1 MLNAFSIRNLL
12 LTTALVTV
20 LAACDSAEE
29 QAEEYFQSGI
39 ALMEEGDFDR
49 AIVEFRNV
57 FEFDGSHQEARRK
70 LAEIFLLEKN
80 NRRRAYQQYLRL
92 AEQYPQD
99 LDARINLSEL
109 AFEANNWEEL
119 ERHGSQ
125 ARELSTD
132 ENLRVEAIAIALDY
146 RQAALDEDAATTR
159 DKARAAAAILSE
171 LPENRVARGI
181 VTDAQIRNG
190 EIEEA
195 LVSLDW
201 FLEREPENMTYWR
214 QRLALLARTEDMA
227 AVEEQLQRMI
237 AQFPD
242 NVENK
247 QTLLRFYLSR
257 EEMDKAEAFL
267 REQVTEEGNEGARSD
282 LIRFLLE
289 VRGPE
294 AAREELAA
302 AIAEEPDPVPYRI
315 IRAGLDFDRG
325 QRDAAIN
332 DLENILAQE
341 GLSPDARR
349 SALIALARFMNATGN
364 AVGAQKHV
372 EALLAEDPS
381 NPEGLKMQAMWQIDA
396 DDPENAINSLRMALD
411 RAPEDAQA
419 MTLMAQAYN
428 RTGRHELAQEFLS
441 LAVEASGNAPGE
453 TIRYVNLLVREQSYL
468 AAEDLLKKA
477 LRLAPQNVELLNSIG
492 ELYLLMDDDG
502 RAQQVIRTLQQIDT
516 QQSRGLAQR
525 LEAERLNRQNGSEEA
540 IAYLEELSQSGDGDV
555 SAIIRLIQAQVSTG
569 DFEAALTGAQ
579 ELVAQDP
586 QNPDFRNILA
596 IVHQS
601 AGNLSEAQQIF
612 RGLVDENPTLGAVWM
627 RLGQIANATEGPQA
641 AVAVINE
648 GLEATPNSPNL
659 LWQSAS
665 LKEAAGDIDGAIAI
679 YEALYEENSDSII
692 VANNLASLLA
702 TYRSDD
708 AESVERAWTVARRLR
723 DADIPALQDT
733 YGWILHLRG
742 ENEEAV
748 QYLESAAEGL
758 ANDPIVQ
765 YHLAQVYVA
774 LERTEEALAQYRKAI
789 DVAGPADQR
798 DQIVNARARV
808 AEMQASTPS
817 SSEGSQTQEN

>member
-1 MLNAFSIRNLL
+1 M
-12 LTTALVTV
+12 TTLVAA

-29 QAEEYFQSGI
+29 QAEEYFQSGLS
-39 ALMEEGDFDR
+39 LMEEGDFDR

-92 AEQYPQD
+92 AEQYPED

-109 AFEANNWEEL
+109 AFQANNWEEV
-119 ERHGSQ
+119 ERHGTQ
-125 ARELSTD
+125 AKELSTE

-146 RQAALDEDAATTR
+146 RQASLDEDEAAAR
-159 DKARAAAAILSE
+159 DKARAAEAILSD

-181 VTDAQIRNG
+181 VTDAQMRNG
-190 EIEEA
+190 EIDEA
-195 LVSLDW
+195 LASLDW
-201 FLEREPENMTYWR
+201 FIEREPENMTFWR
-214 QRLALLARTEDMA
+214 QRLALLARSQDMA
-227 AVEEQLQRMI
+227 AVEEQLQQMI

-267 REQVTEEGNEGARSD
+267 REQVTDESNEGARSD
-282 LIRFLLE
+282 LIRFLLQ
-289 VRGPE
+289 VRGAE

-302 AIAEEPDPVPYRI
+302 AIAEEADPVPYRI
-315 IRAGLDFDRG
+315 IRAGLDFDQG

-332 DLENILAQE
+332 DLEDILSQE
-341 GLSPDARR
+341 GLSPESRR

-372 EALLAEDPS
+372 EALLAEDPG

-396 DDPENAINSLRMALD
+396 DEPENAINSLRTALD

-419 MTLMAQAYN
+419 MSLMAQAYN

-441 LAVEASGNAPGE
+441 LAVEASGNAPAE
-453 TIRYVNLLVREQSYL
+453 TIRYVNLLVRDQSYL

-477 LRLAPQNVELLNSIG
+477 LRLAPQNIELLNAIG
-492 ELYLLMDDDG
+492 ELYLLMEDDG
-502 RAQQVIRTLQQIDT
+502 RAQQVIRTLEQIDT
-516 QQSRGLAQR
+516 QQSRTLAQR
-525 LEAERLNRQNGSEEA
+525 LEAERLNRQNGSDEA
-540 IAYLEELSQSGDGDV
+540 LAYLEQLSQSEDGGNT
-555 SAIIRLIQAQVSTG
+555 AIIRLIQARVSTG
-569 DFEAALTGAQ
+569 DFEAALTAAQ
-579 ELVAQDP
+579 ELLASDP
-586 QNPDFRNILA
+586 ENPDFRNILA

-601 AGNLSEAQQIF
+601 AGNLPEAQEIF
-612 RGLVDENPTLGAVWM
+612 RGLVEENPNLGAVWM
-627 RLGQIANATEGPQA
+627 RLGQIARVTEGPDA
-641 AVAVINE
+641 AVAVISE

-679 YEALYEENSDSII
+679 YERLYEQNSDSVI

-742 ENEEAV
+742 EHEEAV
-748 QYLESAAEGL
+748 EYLESAAEGL

-774 LERTEEALAQYRKAI
+774 LERTDEALAQFRKAI

-798 DQIVNARARV
+798 NQIVTARERV
-808 AEMQASTPS
+808 AELQASPAPS
-817 SSEGSQTQEN
+817 SEDTQTQEN